1 MTTFVMRNGRL
12 VRKDRARPLHA
23 VHGRAAYVVSDVM
36 APVKHMGTGAVV
48 DSKAAFRA
56 HTRASGCVEVGNDPA
71 ITRPGN
77 GTPPPD
83 LVPYVQRAIAQL
95 ESR

>member
-1 MTTFVMRNGRL
+1 MTVYVMRGGKL
-12 VRKDRARPLHA
+12 VDKRRAAPLHA
-23 VHGRAAYVVSDVM
+23 ARGSAAYVISDVM
-36 APVKHMGTGAVV
+36 APVKHMGTGKVL

-56 HTRASGCVEVGNDPA
+56 HTKASGCVEVGTDPA
-71 ITRPGN
+71 GSRPSR
-77 GTPPPD
+77 PPPAPD